1 MERSEWM
8 LRILEVHSSNLV
20 IWELPKIVICLLLIK
35 NKKKDQILILK
46 LFVRCL
52 TKVNYN
58 DRSFIKRN
66 VFVDSIKLGFIY

>member
-1 MERSEWM
+1 M